1 MANINMR
8 ALVFLIQAALPH
20 LQQRHGSII
29 NIGSVEAQAANP
41 EHVLYCTTKAGIHG
55 MTRALAVDL
64 GQYGVRCN
72 AIAPGWIRSELSE
85 QYFDSLSSNG
95 STRPELNRLHPVGHV
110 GAPQD
115 NGNAAVYLSS
125 DRADFITG
133 QVLEVG
139 RALTPQLDFSLDN
152 CGLHQRRR

>member
-72 AIAPGWIRSELSE
+72 AIAPGWIRSELRSE
-85 QYFDSLSSNG
+85 EHTSELQSLG
-95 STRPELNRLHPVGHV
+95 HLVCRL
-110 GAPQD
+110 
-115 NGNAAVYLSS
+115 
-125 DRADFITG
+125 
-133 QVLEVG
+133 
-139 RALTPQLDFSLDN
+139 
-152 CGLHQRRR
+152 

>member
-8 ALVFLIQAALPH
+8 APVFLIQAALPH

-29 NIGSVEAQAANP
+29 NIGS
-41 EHVLYCTTKAGIHG
+41 
-55 MTRALAVDL
+55 
-64 GQYGVRCN
+64 
-72 AIAPGWIRSELSE
+72 
-85 QYFDSLSSNG
+85 LSSNG
-95 STRPELNRLHPVGHV
+95 STRAELNRLHPVGHV
-110 GAPQD
+110 GAPQN

-133 QVLEVG
+133 QVLVVG
-139 RALTPQLDFSLDN
+139 GGRTAQLATPRDK